1 MPTKL
6 PALTSFKFLFILIFY
21 FPSKTISCI
30 TKSIFFQEEKKMVD
44 LSKIEKMEN
53 FFHQWY
59 SILNPLQ
66 KIDADNFLSSYPIS
80 EIENDI
86 FSAAEKNNIEI
97 EVPPARLFQVEVDN
111 KVKILECKFIP
122 FVTANNADSF
132 RKELF
137 NLFEI
142 TKITYP
148 DKHITFYCMCP
159 FIKSFSFSS
168 KEYQYGI
175 LGTFWCR

>member
-1 MPTKL
+1 MDDFEDL
-6 PALTSFKFLFILIFY
+6 PKMR
-21 FPSKTISCI
+21 TIG
-30 TKSIFFQEEKKMVD
+30 
-44 LSKIEKMEN
+44 KMED

-66 KIDADNFLSSYPIS
+66 KIDVDNFLLSYPIH

-86 FSAAEKNNIEI
+86 FSAAEKNNIKI

-111 KVKILECKFIP
+111 RVKILECTFIP
-122 FVTANNADSF
+122 FVNSENEDEKDFF
-132 RKELF
+132 RKKLF
-137 NLFEI
+137 NLFET
-142 TKITYP
+142 TKSTYS

-159 FIKSFSFSS
+159 FIKSFSFST

-175 LGTFWCR
+175 LGTFEFH

>member
-1 MPTKL
+1 MDD
-6 PALTSFKFLFILIFY
+6 F
-21 FPSKTISCI
+21 
-30 TKSIFFQEEKKMVD
+30 ED
-44 LSKIEKMEN
+44 LSKMRTIEKMEN

-66 KIDADNFLSSYPIS
+66 KIDADNFLSGYPIH

-97 EVPPARLFQVEVDN
+97 KVPPARLFQVEVDN

-122 FVTANNADSF
+122 FGKTADSF

-137 NLFEI
+137 NLFEN
-142 TKITYP
+142 TKSTYP
-148 DKHITFYCMCP
+148 DKNITFYCMCP
-159 FIKSFSFSS
+159 FIKSFAISS

-175 LGTFWCR
+175 LGTF

>member
-1 MPTKL
+1 
-6 PALTSFKFLFILIFY
+6 
-21 FPSKTISCI
+21 
-30 TKSIFFQEEKKMVD
+30 MVD

-66 KIDADNFLSSYPIS
+66 KIDVDNFLSSYPIR

-97 EVPPARLFQVEVDN
+97 VVPPARLFQFEVEN
-111 KVKILECKFIP
+111 KVKTPERKILECKFIP
-122 FVTANNADSF
+122 FGSNTDSF

-137 NLFEI
+137 NLFEN
-142 TKITYP
+142 TKSTYP
-148 DKHITFYCMCP
+148 DKLITFFCMCP
-159 FIKSFSFSS
+159 FIKSFAISS

-175 LGTFWCR
+175 LGTFEFH

>member
-1 MPTKL
+1 MN
-6 PALTSFKFLFILIFY
+6 
-21 FPSKTISCI
+21 
-30 TKSIFFQEEKKMVD
+30 D

-66 KIDADNFLSSYPIS
+66 KIDADNFLSSYPIQ

-97 EVPPARLFQVEVDN
+97 VVPPARLFQVEIDN
-111 KVKILECKFIP
+111 RVEILECKFIP
-122 FVTANNADSF
+122 FVNANNADSF

-142 TKITYP
+142 TKSTYP
-148 DKHITFYCMCP
+148 DKRITFYCMCP
-159 FIKSFSFSS
+159 FIKSFSFST

-175 LGTFWCR
+175 LGTFEFH